1 MQNHSQDKFN
11 LIGKTLE
18 SGRYQVTGI
27 LGIGGFAIVYEGRD
41 TELGVKVAIKVL
53 AEETLN
59 QVDLVER
66 FIKEAKNL
74 AEFRQK
80 PYIINILSYGTDQ
93 VAPDQQIHYYIMPYM
108 SRSLRTLMIAENNV
122 GFSLDRWHKVADQI
136 SQALEVMHSRG
147 FIHRD
152 IKPENILI
160 DEEENFFVTDFGL
173 VRQDDL
179 ENPSLPSI
187 QAGTPQYMAPEQI
200 EGKELDH
207 RADIYAFGRVLFELA
222 TGTRPS
228 ADKDIET
235 QLSDLPDLQRTILM
249 KSLQP
254 DRKYRYQSAGEI
266 RQDLHVLYN
275 AELSE
280 TQLAGSADG
289 QETRLI
295 DEGTSIK
302 PRDSV
307 PGQPTR
313 PRKRK
318 GMVFGITFMIL
329 AAIGVGALFI
339 LPQFLQPDPGFLY
352 LDSQPNGAQISIDG
366 ASMGKLTPALVGPL
380 SQGLYS
386 VSLNLDNHELWT
398 GEFPVKGD
406 ETLSVDIPL
415 VSRRPASASIYV
427 DSAPPGAR
435 ISLNDQPTGK
445 STPSYLDDLSISPQN
460 IRIEKEGFETFDST
474 FVPIV
479 GDTAN
484 IFAGLLPT
492 TVPLQENKEGEER
505 FLPARPESTK
515 SQTMG
520 ILVVTAV
527 IMSQNQEKPTAAN
540 LFIDGKEYG
549 SIPGKIPLEEGNYQL
564 EARLFGYRLE
574 NGIQQIYIEA
584 GEPKRKKFIFVAK

>member
-1 MQNHSQDKFN
+1 MQNHSQDKFY

-93 VAPDQQIHYYIMPYM
+93 VAPDQEIHYYIMPYM

-254 DRKYRYQSAGEI
+254 DRKNRYHFPGLGKTR
-266 RQDLHVLYN
+266 RQ
-275 AELSE
+275 
-280 TQLAGSADG
+280 G
-289 QETRLI
+289 QGLF
-295 DEGTSIK
+295 
-302 PRDSV
+302 
-307 PGQPTR
+307 Q
-313 PRKRK
+313 
-318 GMVFGITFMIL
+318 VF
-329 AAIGVGALFI
+329 IGVLIF
-339 LPQFLQPDPGFLY
+339 
-352 LDSQPNGAQISIDG
+352 
-366 ASMGKLTPALVGPL
+366 
-380 SQGLYS
+380 
-386 VSLNLDNHELWT
+386 
-398 GEFPVKGD
+398 FPVRAVNRFTPQGQSFD
-406 ETLSVDIPL
+406 RNIGSTQIIQLFFFDFLDGHIQI
-415 VSRRPASASIYV
+415 IY
-427 DSAPPGAR
+427 
-435 ISLNDQPTGK
+435 
-445 STPSYLDDLSISPQN
+445 DLQN
-460 IRIEKEGFETFDST
+460 
-474 FVPIV
+474 
-479 GDTAN
+479 
-484 IFAGLLPT
+484 
-492 TVPLQENKEGEER
+492 
-505 FLPARPESTK
+505 
-515 SQTMG
+515 
-520 ILVVTAV
+520 
-527 IMSQNQEKPTAAN
+527 
-540 LFIDGKEYG
+540 
-549 SIPGKIPLEEGNYQL
+549 
-564 EARLFGYRLE
+564 
-574 NGIQQIYIEA
+574 
-584 GEPKRKKFIFVAK
+584 